1 MVDIMAVQKT
11 VSEKVTWDRATSQ
24 SFDIVSAILTELA
37 ELLKDPAT
45 AKENA
50 EKWFS
55 TTIAALTAISFIPYI
70 GEFADYGVG
79 SLVGQMLG
87 PFAGRLISQPIDD
100 MLEDYYRYK
109 NAPPRYALDAY
120 EDGVIDE
127 AAAIDTCIDDG
138 MKDKEIDKLMARS
151 RFKRRENLM
160 RRSHDVEKQL
170 DDVQFKIAV
179 DQIDRIIT
187 EVRAIESDADTLI
200 ATEIREA
207 ISSEID
213 DITNRIAEL
222 TELEKTLS
230 AQEKAAAKSAA
241 KKT

>member
-1 MVDIMAVQKT
+1 MKKQGWDTGNDSALNLVSSILHQVAKMA
-11 VSEKVTWDRATSQ
+11 E
-24 SFDIVSAILTELA
+24 
-37 ELLKDPAT
+37 DPT
-45 AKENA
+45 KAKEGLEQWYSN
-50 EKWFS
+50 
-55 TTIAALTAISFIPYI
+55 TVLTMLGISFIPYI
-70 GEFADYGVG
+70 GEFADFGTG
-79 SLVGQMLG
+79 SIIAQMLG
-87 PFAGRLISQPIDD
+87 PFASRLVSMPVDD
-100 MLEDYYRYK
+100 MLEDFYRFK
-109 NAPPRYALDAY
+109 NAPPRYALDAF

-138 MKDKEIDKLMARS
+138 LKDKEIDKLMARS

-179 DQIDRIIT
+179 DQIDRVIT
-187 EVRAIESDADTLI
+187 EVRAIERDADTLI

-222 TELEKTLS
+222 TELEKVLK
-230 AQEKAAAKSAA
+230 AQEKAAAKT
-241 KKT
+241 K